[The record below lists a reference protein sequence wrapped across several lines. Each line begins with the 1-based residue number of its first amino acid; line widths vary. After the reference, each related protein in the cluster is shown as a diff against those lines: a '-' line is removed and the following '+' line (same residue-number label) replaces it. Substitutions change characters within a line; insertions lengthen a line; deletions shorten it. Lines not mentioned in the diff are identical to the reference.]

1 MTFCIREAGTECEVA
16 CYLVVGHY
24 WPCTGVLQGTSE
36 GSLQQRKQQEQEGWR
51 GQCSQ
56 LPSFGAADGQVAV
69 GLDQQDMRLL
79 LPNTCQRRATLGGDI
94 PGQRGNT
101 LPWAAFL
108 DSVLTGNL

>member
-69 GLDQQDMRLL
+69 GLDQQAMRLL
-79 LPNTCQRRATLGGDI
+79 LPRHVSEEGNPGRRHPWSKRKHTPLGSF
-94 PGQRGNT
+94 P
-101 LPWAAFL
+101 
-108 DSVLTGNL
+108 